1 MQWKGPYR
9 VIEKVGRNDYRVEI
23 GDNKKLFHINM
34 MKNYHTRDVDHDM
47 AFASIVLEHSES
59 EPGEDSPISNNE
71 ETISDVVLNPRLS
84 PDQTREI
91 QNLMNEF
98 PAFQV
103 HQGVPIFFSHSIE
116 VTSKEPTKSKPYSIP
131 LSKLGLVKVKCLQEQ
146 INE

>member
-1 MQWKGPYR
+1 MQWKGPYW

-34 MKNYHTRDVDHDM
+34 LKNYHTRDVDHDM

-84 PDQTREI
+84 PDQTRKI

-103 HQGVPIFFSHSIE
+103 HQGIPVFLVIQL
-116 VTSKEPTKSKPYSIP
+116 KSLRKSQQKASRIQFHCP
-131 LSKLGLVKVKCLQEQ
+131 
-146 INE
+146 NWD